1 MTELILAFVGSFCG
15 GIFFNVRKGSLFW
28 TGFSGAVGW
37 LAYMLVHK
45 ATGHLV
51 LSIFAGSIMV
61 GFFSESAARIFK
73 SPSTIYSIP
82 GIFPLVPGIP
92 AYESIQN
99 MVENKLLLSAGKAI
113 EALEGA
119 SAIACGI
126 LFAAAIFRI
135 VTRIRSKSG
144 EKYNEEG

>member
-1 MTELILAFVGSFCG
+1 MTELILAFIGSFCG

-28 TGFSGAVGW
+28 TGLSGAAGW

-61 GFFSESAARIFK
+61 GFFSEGAARIFK

-92 AYESIQN
+92 AYESIQY
-99 MVENKLLLSAGKAI
+99 MVENKLLESASKAI

-119 SAIACGI
+119 CAIACGI
-126 LFAAAIFRI
+126 LFATAIFRI
-135 VTRIRSKSG
+135 ITRMRSKSDSNYQ
-144 EKYNEEG
+144 ED

>member
-28 TGFSGAVGW
+28 TGFSGAAGW
-37 LAYMLVHK
+37 LAYLLVHN

-51 LSIFAGSIMV
+51 LSIFAGAIIV
-61 GFFSESAARIFK
+61 GFFSEGAARIFK

-92 AYESIQN
+92 AYESIQY
-99 MVENKLLLSAGKAI
+99 MVENQLLKSASKAI

-126 LFAAAIFRI
+126 LFATAIFRI
-135 VTRIRSKSG
+135 ISRMRSKSDSYYR
-144 EKYNEEG
+144 ED